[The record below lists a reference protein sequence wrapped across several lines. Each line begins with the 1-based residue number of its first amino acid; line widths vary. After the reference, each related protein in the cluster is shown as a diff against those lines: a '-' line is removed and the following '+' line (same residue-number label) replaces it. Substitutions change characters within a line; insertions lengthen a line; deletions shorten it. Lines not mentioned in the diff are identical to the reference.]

1 MKPVLVT
8 GATGFVG
15 WHVARQLLER
25 GERVRAL
32 VRDPARSARALAELA
47 GIETVPGDLRDED
60 SLASAV
66 EGCGIV
72 YHVAADYR
80 LWAPR
85 PEEMYRSNVDGTRS
99 LLAAARKA
107 GVERCV
113 YTSTVGCI
121 GMRRGRSGFRGH
133 AGRPGGNAGALQAL
147 QVPGRSRSRC
157 EFAGEGFPVVI
168 VNPTAP
174 VGDHDFRPTPTG
186 KIVVDFLRGAMPA
199 YLDTGLN
206 VVYVGDVAAGHL
218 LACERGRVGERYIL
232 GGENLT
238 LQQIFGKLE
247 EVTGKRA
254 PTMRIP
260 YAVAYAAGVAST
272 GWAAV
277 TGQGTARAARWRAD
291 GAQEDVG
298 AARQGR
304 ARVGVF
310 GADRLW
316 RRCGARRSGF
326 RRTDIV
332 KTWLLVAAERR
343 EFDGIRKRLGNVAK
357 LAWPGAK
364 FAGEAHWQG
373 DRWWMVANGPGAG
386 RWCLTH

>member
-32 VRDPARSARALAELA
+32 VRDPLRSAQALAELA

-60 SLASAV
+60 SLVSAV
-66 EGCGIV
+66 SGCGTV

-85 PEEMYRSNVDGTRS
+85 PEEMYRSNVDGTRN

-121 GMRRGRSGFRGH
+121 GIRRGHLGSEDTPAGLEEMQGPYKRSKFL
-133 AGRPGGNAGALQAL
+133 AEEVALQ
-147 QVPGRSRSRC
+147 
-157 EFAGEGFPVVI
+157 FAGEGFPVVI

-247 EVTGKRA
+247 EVTGMRA

-277 TGQGTARAARWRAD
+277 TGKEPRAPLDGVRMARKKMWVRHDKAARELGYSARPAVEALRRAAEWFRAN
-291 GAQEDVG
+291 GYCEDLATG
-298 AARQGR
+298 
-304 ARVGVF
+304 
-310 GADRLW
+310 
-316 RRCGARRSGF
+316 S
-326 RRTDIV
+326 RRT
-332 KTWLLVAAERR
+332 A
-343 EFDGIRKRLGNVAK
+343 
-357 LAWPGAK
+357 
-364 FAGEAHWQG
+364 
-373 DRWWMVANGPGAG
+373 
-386 RWCLTH
+386 